1 MGRRRRRRWRLVGRS
16 KAQISGFTWIP
27 RSCPN
32 TTRARQGK
40 ITTSVSAESRRA
52 ENLFEFFRNLKS
64 SRRTALT
71 ALSPVVSGGAAF
83 VFAPGSL
90 AAAKRAGAALSSS
103 AKASINAA
111 TCRTELKFL
120 LGQDQQDSEVE
131 ACRAVA
137 QEVELAV
144 GDTLVLDLMLSHS
157 GSPFREGVS
166 HALGSARWVLF
177 SVWADAAAIGTT
189 LAGLP
194 QRSYSAPASKYT
206 DALREALPPDLV
218 GLLDWQLP
226 LESELAEGGS
236 GSGSSSSAAAGHAL
250 AKL

>member
-1 MGRRRRRRWRLVGRS
+1 M
-16 KAQISGFTWIP
+16 
-27 RSCPN
+27 
-32 TTRARQGK
+32 
-40 ITTSVSAESRRA
+40 
-52 ENLFEFFRNLKS
+52 
-64 SRRTALT
+64 
-71 ALSPVVSGGAAF
+71 
-83 VFAPGSL
+83 
-90 AAAKRAGAALSSS
+90 
-103 AKASINAA
+103 
-111 TCRTELKFL
+111 
-120 LGQDQQDSEVE
+120 
-131 ACRAVA
+131 A